1 MRYHAPIYHQYQP
14 AKNIEIGKIYNMNMN
29 MMTQIQTLS
38 KREKQIAMKIMEGL
52 PNKIIAANLFI
63 SERTV
68 KFHCANI
75 YRKLNI
81 SNRTTLI
88 ARYYKELYDMA
99 S

>member
-1 MRYHAPIYHQYQP
+1 MDI
-14 AKNIEIGKIYNMNMN
+14 I
-29 MMTQIQTLS
+29 TLIQTLS
-38 KREKQIAMKIMEGL
+38 KREKEIVMKVIEGSSNKVIA
-52 PNKIIAANLFI
+52 NALFI

-81 SNRTTLI
+81 RNRTTLI
-88 ARYYKELYDMA
+88 AQYYRAMYARA

>member
-1 MRYHAPIYHQYQP
+1 MIS
-14 AKNIEIGKIYNMNMN
+14 
-29 MMTQIQTLS
+29 QIQTLS

-52 PNKIIAANLFI
+52 PNKLIAAHLFI

-81 SNRTTLI
+81 NNRTTLI
-88 ARYYKELYDMA
+88 AAYYKDFYDMA

>member
-1 MRYHAPIYHQYQP
+1 
-14 AKNIEIGKIYNMNMN
+14 
-29 MMTQIQTLS
+29 MMTQLQTLS

-52 PNKIIAANLFI
+52 PNKIIAADLFI

-88 ARYYKELYDMA
+88 AAYDKELYNLA

>member
-1 MRYHAPIYHQYQP
+1 MPSSTQRPNKENLIM
-14 AKNIEIGKIYNMNMN
+14 NII
-29 MMTQIQTLS
+29 TQIQTLS
-38 KREKQIAMKIMEGL
+38 KREKQIAMKIMDGS
-52 PNKIIAANLFI
+52 PNKIIASDLFI

>member
-1 MRYHAPIYHQYQP
+1 
-14 AKNIEIGKIYNMNMN
+14 MNMIS
-29 MMTQIQTLS
+29 QIQTLS
-38 KREKQIAMKIMEGL
+38 KREKQIAMKILEGL
-52 PNKIIAANLFI
+52 PNKIIAAELFI

-81 SNRTTLI
+81 NNRTTLI
-88 ARYYKELYDMA
+88 AVYYKEFYDMA

>member
-1 MRYHAPIYHQYQP
+1 MIS
-14 AKNIEIGKIYNMNMN
+14 
-29 MMTQIQTLS
+29 QIQTLS
-38 KREKQIAMKIMEGL
+38 KREKQIAMKILEGL
-52 PNKIIAANLFI
+52 PNKIIAAELFI

-81 SNRTTLI
+81 NNRTTLI
-88 ARYYKELYDMA
+88 AVYYKEFYDMA